1 MTLQERWGINNW
13 LIKKTKS
20 ESKGVRGWDDC
31 IRDFN
36 IAFKEKK
43 EAEIITNSKVINKA
57 DIVALTT
64 TGCAKFH
71 DLLSKFKFPIVIVEE
86 AAEVFE
92 GHVLSS
98 ISKHTEHMIL
108 IGDHQ

>member
-1 MTLQERWGINNW
+1 MTLNERWGINNG
-13 LIKKTKS
+13 LIKEARP
-20 ESKGVRGWDDC
+20 ESNSGRGWDDC

-43 EAEIITNSKVINKA
+43 EAEIITNSKVIMQA
-57 DIVALTT
+57 DIVAMTT

-98 ISKHTEHMIL
+98 ISEHTEHMIL
-108 IGDHQ
+108 IGDH